1 MLSAAH
7 VPATFT
13 KGIADREQFQKLR
26 DYLLGSPDGPMPAQ
40 VDALLSAE
48 YDAEESAAAASSA
61 TSAKAGSVY
70 VVRSA
75 ADDAEESAARG
86 ELRTP
91 LSIILHYSMR
101 ACARMRRGPISKRKE
116 NIRAFHRRDHQKS
129 RDPPGPGVLELTSQ
143 HHSYRLLCPWP
154 PLALP
159 RAPLHGARRPRTRR

>member
-101 ACARMRRGPISKRKE
+101 A
-116 NIRAFHRRDHQKS
+116 
-129 RDPPGPGVLELTSQ
+129 
-143 HHSYRLLCPWP
+143 
-154 PLALP
+154 
-159 RAPLHGARRPRTRR
+159 